1 MGAQSTNVSFG
12 LIMRNRELTGQG
24 GFISASPLLAIALG
38 PTVIVR
44 SSRALRWHCLLL
56 ERHLTSPGERKSTL
70 MDRNVISLLCCQSS
84 RFEHRAESGQFIAH
98 LNRLGTI
105 TVTPAGRIPEMRLHT
120 PSEFVH
126 CALDGEFTNG
136 VLNELDFRPAI
147 QPKFRAGMNDKPI
160 QQLLGMLIEELES
173 QKPLGRLYVD
183 FLAHALASR
192 YLMLECGAQ
201 GAPSG
206 SAVSAL
212 PARVLSRVREKI
224 EANIDSELTLTSLA
238 RESGYSRAHFLRMFR
253 AATGLTP
260 HQYVLEL
267 RLSRAKELLSRKN
280 SSLIDV
286 ALSCGF
292 SSQSHM
298 TSVFRQHLAITPAEF
313 RRTASA
319 YCINTGGRFE

>member
-1 MGAQSTNVSFG
+1 MGAQSTNVSFA
-12 LIMRNRELTGQG
+12 LIMRNREVTGQG
-24 GFISASPLLAIALG
+24 GLVSASPPLAIALG

-44 SSRALRWHCLLL
+44 WSRALRWHGLLL
-56 ERHLTSPGERKSTL
+56 ERHLTSPGERRSTL
-70 MDRNVISLLCCQSS
+70 MDGNVVSVLCCRSS

-105 TVTPAGRIPEMRLHT
+105 TVTPAGRIPEMRLHA

-126 CALDGEFTNG
+126 CALDEEFTNG

-147 QPKFRAGMNDKPI
+147 QPIFRAGMNDKPI
-160 QQLLGMLIEELES
+160 QQLLGMLTEELES

-192 YLMLECGAQ
+192 YLVSECGAQ
-201 GAPSG
+201 GAALSG

-212 PARVLSRVREKI
+212 PARVLRRVREKI

-238 RESGYSRAHFLRMFR
+238 RESGYSLAHFLRMFR

-260 HQYVLEL
+260 HQFVLEL
-267 RLSRAKELLSRKN
+267 RLTRAKELLSRKK

-286 ALSCGF
+286 ALSCGL

-298 TSVFRQHLAITPAEF
+298 TSVFRQHQAITPAEF
-313 RRTASA
+313 RGTASA
-319 YCINTGGRFE
+319 YCNQHWGSL